1 MRAFERRFH
10 LMTISR
16 TSCAAFCCFLAA
28 ASLVGCREKPSK
40 KPVRAVAGAPRRIIT
55 IAPNAAE
62 IISTLG
68 AADRLVAVSQF
79 CKYPPDLANLPRV
92 GGLINPNLE
101 AILALDPDLVILGG
115 RCPEIERFCESCG
128 IAFHNDPTECLE
140 DVFSKISTLGEIVER
155 QAAARR
161 LAGEMRRRLDAITAA
176 TRACARPRVLFVTSR
191 AAASLASVTTAGKD
205 TFVSEMIDRAGGV
218 NVFGHLD
225 VPYPQVSLED
235 ILMAQPE
242 VIIEAMPGETSSDAL
257 REEAR
262 RQWSRI
268 GPMPATRTD
277 RVYVVTES
285 HLLIPSPRVV
295 ESIAIISRL
304 LHPEI
309 EID

>member
-1 MRAFERRFH
+1 MAR
-10 LMTISR
+10 SR
-16 TSCAAFCCFLAA
+16 SSCAALCCFLAA
-28 ASLVGCREKPSK
+28 VSLVGCRQKPSK
-40 KPVRAVAGAPRRIIT
+40 KPARAVVGSPRRIVT

-79 CKYPPDLANLPRV
+79 CKYPPDLASLPRV

-101 AILALDPDLVILGG
+101 AILALEPDLVILGG
-115 RCPEIERFCESCG
+115 RCREIERLCESHG

-161 LAGEMRRRLDAITAA
+161 LAGGMRRRLDAITAA
-176 TRACARPRVLFVTSR
+176 TRECPRPRVLFVTGR
-191 AAASLASVTTAGKD
+191 AATSLAGVTTAGKD
-205 TFVSEMIDRAGGV
+205 TFVSDMIERAGGV

-225 VPYPQVSLED
+225 VRYPQVSLED
-235 ILMAQPE
+235 ILTAQPE
-242 VIIEAMPGETSSDAL
+242 VIIEAMPGENSNDAL

-268 GPMPATRTD
+268 GPMPATRAD

-295 ESIAIISRL
+295 ESIAIIARL